1 MRKHLT
7 PQSRSETLQPQ
18 PAQGTTDVHLRRSL
32 PPCWPRILGL
42 TIPGL
47 TILGEAA
54 LLVFAA
60 ALGGAQTPA
69 AQPVAPTAVPGQ
81 APDQKSVPARKH
93 LRAVQPPPVAAPAAP
108 VALAPITPLVPATP
122 NWPAFNQAAQAA
134 VLWDSHGLSIN
145 AANSSLQQILKDV
158 SMATG
163 TTVEGLTTDQ
173 RVFGNF
179 GPGQARDV
187 LSQLLQGSGYNVL
200 MIGDQG
206 QGVPRQLLL
215 SARQGG
221 GGQPASAGRPSQPSS
236 EEEDADEPAANQ
248 PAASPEPGPP
258 SRPGFTPGYPQ
269 AGPPG
274 APVRTPQELMQ
285 DLQQRQQQ
293 IQQQQQQQQQPNN
306 PQN

>member
-7 PQSRSETLQPQ
+7 PQSRSETLPPL
-18 PAQGTTDVHLRRSL
+18 PAQGTTELHLSRPL
-32 PPCWPRILGL
+32 PLCWPRIPGL

-47 TILGEAA
+47 AILGEAA
-54 LLVFAA
+54 LLVFAQ
-60 ALGGAQTPA
+60 ALAGAQTPA
-69 AQPVAPTAVPGQ
+69 SQPAAPAAIPGQ
-81 APDQKSVPARKH
+81 APDQNAVPAHKH
-93 LRAVQPPPVAAPAAP
+93 PRAVQSPPVVAP
-108 VALAPITPLVPATP
+108 VVLAPITPPVPATP
-122 NWPAFNQAAQAA
+122 NWPAFNQAAQAS
-134 VLWDSHGLSIN
+134 VLWDSHGLSID

-158 SMATG
+158 STATG

-173 RVFGNF
+173 RVFGSY

-221 GGQPASAGRPSQPSS
+221 GGQAAPAGRPSQPSS
-236 EEEDADEPAANQ
+236 DEEDADEPAPNQ
-248 PAASPEPGPP
+248 DPGPT
-258 SRPGFTPGYPQ
+258 SRPGFTPGYPP
-269 AGPPG
+269 AEPPG

-293 IQQQQQQQQQPNN
+293 QQQQQQQQPQPQPGN
-306 PQN
+306 PPN

>member
-1 MRKHLT
+1 MRKYLT

-18 PAQGTTDVHLRRSL
+18 PAQGTTGLHPRCRL
-32 PPCWPRILGL
+32 PRCWPSIAGLAILGQ
-42 TIPGL
+42 
-47 TILGEAA
+47 AA
-54 LLVFAA
+54 LLVFAQ
-60 ALGGAQTPA
+60 ALAGAQTPA
-69 AQPVAPTAVPGQ
+69 PQPAAPTAVPGQ
-81 APDQKSVPARKH
+81 APDQKTVPARKH
-93 LRAVQPPPVAAPAAP
+93 PRAVQPQPVVAP
-108 VALAPITPLVPATP
+108 VALAPIPPLAPATP
-122 NWPAFNQAAQAA
+122 NWPAFNQAAQAS
-134 VLWDSHGLSIN
+134 VLWDSRGLSID

-179 GPGQARDV
+179 GPGTARDV

-221 GGQPASAGRPSQPSS
+221 GAQPAPAARASQPSP
-236 EEEDADEPAANQ
+236 EEEEAEEPPANPEPA
-248 PAASPEPGPP
+248 PP
-258 SRPGFTPGYPQ
+258 SRPSFTPGYPA

-293 IQQQQQQQQQPNN
+293 MQQQQQQQQQQPPSN
-306 PQN
+306 PPN